1 LAQHRQ
7 NIAQQAKKK
16 AAAKQKEAQKREA
29 DHLSRKHLA
38 GLRVRQRNLVYV
50 TGLKPKVTGDKLVE
64 GLRSKDFFGQYGE
77 IIKVVV
83 SKSNAQNQSVGVYV
97 TFKNKEDAA
106 SCIQTIDGHKLPDGN
121 RLRCVDSW
129 ALDCANSHRAQY
141 GTTKYCSAYL
151 RGDNCPNRNCM
162 FLHEPGEDS
171 ESFTRQDLS
180 SLNAISSQQVPSS
193 STPVPG
199 PSQLPALP
207 APSNQDEEAVQSP
220 LESPSAGPALP
231 ATASWGDQ
239 VRRLSRA
246 TTSASSPLAQ
256 NPMLASQQEKAPKD
270 QPKQRKKEAR
280 PKKDKQEESLN
291 PHFDDLLKKAFP
303 PGMKFVYAHPPHFTE
318 EDKWIVENMPPLFD
332 LRIPRRKRELREREA
347 ADRLRQHQ
355 EAQTEAQG
363 GSPFEAD
370 DGVDAAPG
378 GSSQLGGEPEERG
391 FSQSSV
397 LSPQVIGSAHGHA
410 QNVGMPEELSGLGS
424 TRNPAPQATQHMLL
438 QQLKSGSVA
447 QGSPSNH
454 GRQPSRYFL
463 NEAPGAA
470 LKNYQKQPAPAQA
483 QYSAQ
488 SPSAGGHFNY
498 SSVQGPPPGLKT
510 SGTPPVSGGG
520 MFAQGHGFTQ
530 GFGRENDK
538 FWELRGRAAS
548 GPDGKRELPFPYN
561 QYPSTSAAGVLSFP
575 YGSQAPAYPDPG
587 PQKQKKKGK
596 KHRHANTSS
605 SGGGVVD
612 VADPSILQMRV
623 GSAMASQGYS
633 AQGQG
638 GFPSMHANAYRA
650 W

>member
-1 LAQHRQ
+1 
-7 NIAQQAKKK
+7 
-16 AAAKQKEAQKREA
+16 
-29 DHLSRKHLA
+29 
-38 GLRVRQRNLVYV
+38 LVFSY
-50 TGLKPKVTGDKLVE
+50 
-64 GLRSKDFFGQYGE
+64 
-77 IIKVVV
+77 
-83 SKSNAQNQSVGVYV
+83 
-97 TFKNKEDAA
+97 
-106 SCIQTIDGHKLPDGN
+106 
-121 RLRCVDSW
+121 
-129 ALDCANSHRAQY
+129 ANSRRAQY

-162 FLHEPGEDS
+162 FRHEPGEDS

-180 SLNAISSQQVPSS
+180 SLNAIGSQQVPSS

-199 PSQLPALP
+199 PSQLPAP
-207 APSNQDEEAVQSP
+207 APSNDEEALQSP
-220 LESPSAGPALP
+220 VESPSGGPALP

-246 TTSASSPLAQ
+246 TTSTSSPLAQ
-256 NPMLASQQEKAPKD
+256 NPMLAQDKPKD
-270 QPKQRKKEAR
+270 QPKRKKDAK
-280 PKKDKQEESLN
+280 PKKKEESRN

-303 PGMKFVYAHPPHFTE
+303 PGMRFVYAHPPHFTE

-347 ADRLRQHQ
+347 AERLRQHQ
-355 EAQTEAQG
+355 EAQRAQG
-363 GSPFEAD
+363 ESPFEVD
-370 DGVDAAPG
+370 DGVDAAPP

-391 FSQSSV
+391 FSQSL
-397 LSPQVIGSAHGHA
+397 LSSQVIGSSQ

-424 TRNPAPQATQHMLL
+424 ARNPAPQANQQLLL
-438 QQLKSGSVA
+438 QQLKTGA
-447 QGSPSNH
+447 APSH

-463 NEAPGAA
+463 NEAPAV
-470 LKNYQKQPAPAQA
+470 KNYKQPAVTQA
-483 QYSAQ
+483 QYAAQ
-488 SPSAGGHFNY
+488 SPSVGGHFNY
-498 SSVQGPPPGLKT
+498 TSVQGPPPGLKT

-548 GPDGKRELPFPYN
+548 GADGKRESFPY
-561 QYPSTSAAGVLSFP
+561 QYPSASAPLSAP
-575 YGSQAPAYPDPG
+575 YGPQVPYPDPG
-587 PQKQKKKGK
+587 PKQKKKGK
-596 KHRHANTSS
+596 KHRHADTSS

-623 GSAMASQGYS
+623 GSAMAGQGYA